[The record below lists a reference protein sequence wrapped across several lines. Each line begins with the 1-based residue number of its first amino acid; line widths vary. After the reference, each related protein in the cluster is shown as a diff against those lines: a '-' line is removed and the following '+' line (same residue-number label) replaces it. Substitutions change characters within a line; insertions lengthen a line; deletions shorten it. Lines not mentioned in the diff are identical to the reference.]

1 MIKLLVEILRG
12 ENLLAIEILFAY
24 SNTSTLHNEAR
35 LFAILS
41 GQHLLPLNKKG
52 EVNLRKSRKLRK
64 FQGNL

>member
-41 GQHLLPLNKKG
+41 GQHLLPLNKN
-52 EVNLRKSRKLRK
+52 ELCISLKSRLYS
-64 FQGNL
+64 F